1 MAKIL
6 IVDDEEQLRDVL
18 KTVLQDEGHEVVE
31 ADNGNA
37 AMEQFR
43 QTPTELIITDIVMPD
58 KEGLETIID
67 FRRTYPHVKIIAMSG
82 GGRTSPQDYLDMA
95 KKLGAA
101 EVIAKPFSIDDFL
114 KCVEMVL
121 KR

>member
-18 KTVLQDEGHEVVE
+18 KTVLQDAGHDVVE
-31 ADNGNA
+31 ASNGNVA
-37 AMEQFR
+37 LEQFR
-43 QTPTELIITDIVMPD
+43 QTPTDLIITDIVMPD

-67 FRRTYPHVKIIAMSG
+67 FRRMYPQVKIIAMSG
-82 GGRTSPQDYLDMA
+82 GGRNSPQDYLDMA

-114 KCVEMVL
+114 RSVETVL
-121 KR
+121 QA

>member
-31 ADNGNA
+31 ASNGNVA
-37 AMEQFR
+37 LEQFR
-43 QTPTELIITDIVMPD
+43 RTATDLIITDIVMPD

-67 FRRTYPHVKIIAMSG
+67 FRRMYPEVKIIAMSG
-82 GGRTSPQDYLDMA
+82 GGRNSPQDYLDMA

-114 KCVEMVL
+114 SCVEMVL
-121 KR
+121 RA

>member
-18 KTVLQDEGHEVVE
+18 KTVLQDEGHDVVE
-31 ADNGNA
+31 AGNGNA

-43 QTPTELIITDIVMPD
+43 QTPTDLIITDIVMPD

-82 GGRTSPQDYLDMA
+82 GGRSSPQDYLDMA
-95 KKLGAA
+95 KKLGAT

-121 KR
+121 QR

>member
-31 ADNGNA
+31 AGNGNA

-43 QTPTELIITDIVMPD
+43 LTPTELIITDIVMPD

-67 FRRTYPHVKIIAMSG
+67 FRRIYPQVKIIAMSG
-82 GGRTSPQDYLDMA
+82 GW
-95 KKLGAA
+95 KEFAA
-101 EVIAKPFSIDDFL
+101 GLSGYGEQTRRHRSNRQAVFY
-114 KCVEMVL
+114 
-121 KR
+121 R

>member
-6 IVDDEEQLRDVL
+6 IVDDEQQLRDVL

-31 ADNGNA
+31 ASNGNVA
-37 AMEQFR
+37 LEQFR
-43 QTPTELIITDIVMPD
+43 QTATDLIITDIVMPD

-67 FRRTYPHVKIIAMSG
+67 FRRMYPGVKIIAMSG
-82 GGRTSPQDYLDMA
+82 GGRTSPHDYLDMA

-121 KR
+121 RA